1 MKLKFTT
8 QTLSHKEL
16 QMLQYIQLMLKQ
28 KHQDIVAIYCE
39 FKNIRR
45 CSDED
50 ILLDEDFRKFL
61 ISEFEEI
68 ENEKNNFIKQ
78 Y

>member
-16 QMLQYIQLMLKQ
+16 QMLQYIQLMLKE
-28 KHQDIVAIYCE
+28 KHQDIVDIYCE

-68 ENEKNNFIKQ
+68 ENEQNNFTKQ
-78 Y
+78 C

>member
-16 QMLQYIQLMLKQ
+16 QMLQYIQLMLKE
-28 KHQDIVAIYCE
+28 KHQDIVDIYCE

-68 ENEKNNFIKQ
+68 ENEQNKFTKQ
-78 Y
+78 C